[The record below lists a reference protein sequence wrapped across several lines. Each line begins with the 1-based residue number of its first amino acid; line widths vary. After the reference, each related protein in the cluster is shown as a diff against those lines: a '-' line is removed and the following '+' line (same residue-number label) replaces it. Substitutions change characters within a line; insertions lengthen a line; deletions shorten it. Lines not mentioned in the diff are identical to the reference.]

1 MEYLLAEIAM
11 KRDKKKPLREEE
23 LSSRIEIQQRLLQN
37 YAKEIY
43 ENIGQVLSL
52 AKMQLLSIKPE
63 VNRNSDEIMES
74 GNLVGKAIADLRSLT
89 KQLTPEEIIKNGFA
103 NSFVMELE
111 RLSKTGLCVAE
122 YSINGIITQ
131 IDQVKELVVFCILQ
145 QLIHPVVNIHD
156 PGIVKLVINYKKT
169 KIEID
174 IERGFKEES
183 LLLNISELASMKERL
198 KTVDANISYKNSE
211 WKILHITINK

>member
-1 MEYLLAEIAM
+1 MEYLLAGIAM
-11 KRDKKKPLREEE
+11 KRVNKKPLLEQE

-52 AKMQLLSIKPE
+52 AKLQLLSIKPE
-63 VNRNSDEIMES
+63 VNRNADEILES

-103 NSFVMELE
+103 NSFITELE
-111 RLSKTGLCVAE
+111 RLNKTEMCVAE
-122 YSINGIITQ
+122 YSVHGKITAL
-131 IDQVKELVVFCILQ
+131 DHVKELVVFCILQ
-145 QLIHPVVNIHD
+145 QIIHPVVNMHN
-156 PGIVKLVINYKKT
+156 PGIVRLAINNKKK
-169 KIEID
+169 KIEIE

-183 LLLNISELASMKERL
+183 LLLNIGELASMKERL
-198 KTVDANISYKNSE
+198 KTVDANIFYKNSE
-211 WKILHITINK
+211 WKILQIIINK